1 MEHLNIGRPIEVL
14 LVEDD
19 LGDVE
24 LTKEVMEDSK
34 VKLNLNVVGDGEE
47 AMKFLRKEGQYDMV
61 IDPDLII
68 LDLNMPRKDGRE
80 VLSDIKSDE
89 KLRYIPVVIL
99 TTSEAEEDIIKTYS
113 TGANCYVTKPIGLEQ
128 FSKVVKSIEDFWFTV
143 VKLPPR

>member
-1 MEHLNIGRPIEVL
+1 
-14 LVEDD
+14 
-19 LGDVE
+19 
-24 LTKEVMEDSK
+24 
-34 VKLNLNVVGDGEE
+34 
-47 AMKFLRKEGQYDMV
+47 
-61 IDPDLII
+61 
-68 LDLNMPRKDGRE
+68 MPRKEGRE

>member
-68 LDLNMPRKDGRE
+68 LDLNMPKKDGRE